1 MGSRAKHASDTA
13 SGADRSVK
21 REQLPVIALTLA
33 VPLLGLLWVG
43 GQGVG
48 AGLDSGPRLPLLTL
62 LMVSEF
68 GLVLNLIALALGI
81 QHGRRQGW
89 TGRYAIIIAGCAL
102 AALAFLL
109 QLIRW
114 WPL

>member
-1 MGSRAKHASDTA
+1 M
-13 SGADRSVK
+13 K
-21 REQLPVIALTLA
+21 RERLPILALTLA
-33 VPLLGLLWVG
+33 VPLLGLLWLG
-43 GQGVG
+43 GQSG
-48 AGLDSGPRLPLLTL
+48 AEAVDAGPRLPLLTL
-62 LMVSEF
+62 LAASEF
-68 GLVLNLIALALGI
+68 GLILNLIAVAVGI

-89 TGRYAIIIAGCAL
+89 TGRYALVTLGCAL